1 MYIEKIP
8 NRNSPPC
15 ILLRESK
22 RQGKRVIK
30 HTLANLSDWSPELVE
45 GLRVLLKGGVAVESL
60 NDSFDVVRSRAHGHV
75 AAVLGVLRR
84 LKLESLLDSRR
95 CRERDLAV
103 AMIVSRILAPGSKL
117 ALARELDESSAST
130 TLAEELGVEGADEDA
145 LYAALDWLGERQE
158 RIENALAKRH
168 LSDGVLVLYDITA
181 AYFEGRC
188 CPLAR
193 YGHPHGGPKN
203 KLQIV
208 FGLLCNGDGVP
219 VAVEVFEGNTKD
231 CTTVAAQVAKIRERF
246 GLQSVVFVG
255 DRGML
260 TAARLREDLR
270 PVEGMDWITALD
282 ARQVQ
287 GLMKNQDVQPSLF
300 DERNLAEIHSPDY
313 PGERL
318 IACRNPLLA
327 EQRARKREELLQA
340 TEKELNQ
347 IVEATKREKRPL
359 RGQDKIG
366 IRVGKVLGRFK
377 VGKHFQLTIND
388 EEFTYERDGERIERE
403 ACLDGV
409 YVIRTSVESEDLSAE
424 KTVASYK
431 RLSSVERAFRCMKSV
446 DLKVRPIHHRLENRV
461 KAHVF
466 LCMLAYYVEWH
477 MRQALAPLIHDDIDK
492 EGAEAERDSVVEPA
506 KLSPQAKEKRRNR
519 KTPEGAPLP
528 SFQSMLKV
536 LSAITRNRIQ
546 PKINDMPAFDKLTV
560 PNPLQQRAL
569 DLLNLRL

>member
-1 MYIEKIP
+1 MYIETIP

-30 HTLANLSDWSPELVE
+30 HTLANLTGWPSELVE

-60 NDSFDVVRSRAHGHV
+60 TDSFDVVRSRAHGHV
-75 AAVLGVLRR
+75 AATLGVLRR
-84 LKLESLLDSRR
+84 LKLESLLDPRP

-158 RIENALAKRH
+158 SIENALAKRH
-168 LSDGVLVLYDITA
+168 LSDGVLVLYDITS

-193 YGHPHGGPKN
+193 YGHSRDGRKN

-208 FGLLCNGDGVP
+208 FGLLCNSEGVP

-260 TAARLREDLR
+260 TAARVREDLR

-282 ARQVQ
+282 ANQVQ
-287 GLMKNQDVQPSLF
+287 GLVKNQDMQPSLSSTNATW
-300 DERNLAEIHSPDY
+300 RKST
-313 PGERL
+313 
-318 IACRNPLLA
+318 
-327 EQRARKREELLQA
+327 AR
-340 TEKELNQ
+340 
-347 IVEATKREKRPL
+347 I
-359 RGQDKIG
+359 I
-366 IRVGKVLGRFK
+366 
-377 VGKHFQLTIND
+377 
-388 EEFTYERDGERIERE
+388 
-403 ACLDGV
+403 
-409 YVIRTSVESEDLSAE
+409 
-424 KTVASYK
+424 
-431 RLSSVERAFRCMKSV
+431 
-446 DLKVRPIHHRLENRV
+446 
-461 KAHVF
+461 
-466 LCMLAYYVEWH
+466 
-477 MRQALAPLIHDDIDK
+477 
-492 EGAEAERDSVVEPA
+492 PA
-506 KLSPQAKEKRRNR
+506 NA
-519 KTPEGAPLP
+519 
-528 SFQSMLKV
+528 
-536 LSAITRNRIQ
+536 
-546 PKINDMPAFDKLTV
+546 
-560 PNPLQQRAL
+560 
-569 DLLNLRL
+569 

>member
-1 MYIEKIP
+1 MYIETIP

-30 HTLANLSDWSPELVE
+30 HTLANLTGWPSELVE

-60 NDSFDVVRSRAHGHV
+60 TDSFDVVRSRAHGHV
-75 AAVLGVLRR
+75 AATLGVLRR
-84 LKLESLLDSRR
+84 LKLESLLDPRP

-130 TLAEELGVEGADEDA
+130 TLAEELGVEGVDEDA

-158 RIENALAKRH
+158 SIENALAKRH

-193 YGHPHGGPKN
+193 YGFPHGGPKN

-208 FGLLCNGDGVP
+208 FGLLCNSEGVP

-260 TAARLREDLR
+260 TAARVREDLR

-282 ARQVQ
+282 ANQVQ
-287 GLMKNQDVQPSLF
+287 GLVKNQDMQPSLF
-300 DERNLAEIHSPDY
+300 DERDLAEIHSPDY

-340 TEKELNQ
+340 TEKELDK

-359 RGQDKIG
+359 RGKDKIG
-366 IRVGKVLGRFK
+366 IRVGKMLGRFK

-388 EEFTYERDGERIERE
+388 DEFAYERDEERIQRE

-409 YVIRTSVESEDLSAE
+409 YVIRTSVESETLAAE

-431 RLSSVERAFRCMKSV
+431 RLSAVERAFRCMKNI

-492 EGAEAERDSVVEPA
+492 KGAEAERESVVEPA
-506 KLSPQAKEKRRNR
+506 KLSPQAKEKRRAR
-519 KTPEGAPLP
+519 KTPEGAPLQ
-528 SFQSMLKV
+528 SFQSMLKT
-536 LSAITRNRIQ
+536 LSAITRNHIQ

-560 PNPLQQRAL
+560 PNPLQQHAL
-569 DLLNLRL
+569 DLLNVRL